1 MIELIPLSELSDEDA
16 APLVNILN
24 HDAFLIE
31 WLGTSM
37 EPPLTLEEFRRT
49 GADWQERH
57 HAVIYCIWAGQPV
70 GTISLSHITE
80 DGQARIG
87 YWLAS
92 RAWGRGIAS
101 QAFAQ
106 LLEIARRQGIRQ
118 VSAVIS
124 IANEASLRIWRRY
137 AALESPQ
144 DNDQIQVCLALL

>member
-1 MIELIPLSELSDEDA
+1 LIDLIPLSDLSDEA
-16 APLVNILN
+16 AAQLVDILN
-24 HDAFLIE
+24 HDALLNE

-37 EPPLTLEEFRRT
+37 EPPTTLGEFRRT

-70 GTISLSHITE
+70 GTISLSHLTE
-80 DGQARIG
+80 DGQACIG

-106 LLEIARRQGIRQ
+106 LLEIARKQGVRQ

-124 IANEASLRIWRRY
+124 ISNLASLRIWRRY
-137 AALESPQ
+137 AALETLL
-144 DNDQIQVCLALL
+144 DNDRSGCA